1 MAKFCGKCGAK
12 ITGEGKFCSSCGMNI
27 DELEEENNTP
37 ESLTEYHIKG
47 SKSENKKIDEEIPD
61 EKAKDIDF
69 EVEEHQSELQ
79 SMPEVKVEKN
89 IKDEI
94 YAKRMAE
101 ESENEE
107 RDELIE
113 ELKRPPRNN
122 NNTPP
127 RQVNYKRRTFLKVF
141 AILCVILALGAGLAF
156 YRAYKEGNRDDLPK
170 KIGNIDAYRVG
181 TPDFGYIS
189 LPTTWQRYT
198 TQEGGATLQ
207 YSDGTGWIT
216 TLYSI
221 SMQQLAPHSW
231 SASIVE
237 EMKKMGAENVN
248 MEPTKVYQY
257 DGFYISGYYRS
268 VNVYISAWIFD
279 AQDNKTHYISI
290 EGPGKLTKENS
301 YSEIVNSFRVDR

>member
-37 ESLTEYHIKG
+37 ESLTDYQIKSPKKE
-47 SKSENKKIDEEIPD
+47 SKKVDTEIPD
-61 EKAKDIDF
+61 EEAKDIDF
-69 EVEEHQSELQ
+69 GVESHQSELQ
-79 SMPEVKVEKN
+79 SMPEIKEAKN
-89 IKDEI
+89 PKEEI
-94 YAKRMAE
+94 YAKLAE
-101 ESENEE
+101 ETDEDE

-113 ELKRPPRNN
+113 ELKNPAKQKNN
-122 NNTPP
+122 IPQK
-127 RQVNYKRRTFLKVF
+127 QVNYKRRTFLKVF
-141 AILCVILALGAGLAF
+141 AVLFVILALGAGLAF
-156 YRAYKEGNRDDLPK
+156 YKAYTDKNEDDLPK

-181 TPDFGYIS
+181 TPDYGYVS

-231 SASIVE
+231 SNTIVE

-248 MEPTKVYQY
+248 LEPTKVYQY
-257 DGFYISGYYRS
+257 DGFYISGYYRN

-279 AQDNKTHYISI
+279 AKDNKTHYISI